1 MKRIFKILK
10 DEKGRQCEGMIL
22 VAIVGIILAFAVP
35 NITRLWPQY
44 SWWSLLSIPYAIIVF
59 IIGILILSLFIKG
72 VTWLSGQRRG
82 GRREIRFWDS
92 NTFKEIKRL
101 KIPRHSVDA
110 LSFSPDGRLLA
121 TVGRTGSIPIWNID
135 PGQSLIE
142 LKSEANAVAFSPSGR
157 FLATGGDEIQ
167 IWQTGDWK
175 VITKLKVRKSF
186 FTFVCFSSDGKLL
199 VAGGR
204 EWIYLWEFKTGKLLF
219 RLEGAEYAALSPN
232 ANVLATLT
240 NKGALRLVEIST
252 GENHRSLKPDV
263 AVDENVFHAIAFS
276 PDGKI
281 IAGAGW
287 APIHFWNVETGKQ
300 IIRMKNC
307 RELIKVIAFSLDGK
321 LLASC
326 AWTGTIRIWDVC
338 SGKQIKKVS
347 GNLGDTHS
355 IAFSP
360 IGDMLVSGAS
370 YPPT

>member
-1 MKRIFKILK
+1 MKRFFNILNN
-10 DEKGRQCEGMIL
+10 ERGRQCEGMIL
-22 VAIVGIILAFAVP
+22 VAIIGIILAIAIP
-35 NITRLWPQY
+35 NIARLWPQY
-44 SWWSLLSIPYAIIVF
+44 SWWSLLSIPYAIIVL
-59 IIGILILSLFIKG
+59 IIGIFILSLLIKG
-72 VTWLSGQRRG
+72 VTWVSGQRRG

-92 NTFKEIKRL
+92 YTFKEIKRL
-101 KIPRHSVDA
+101 KIPRHSVGA

-121 TVGRTGSIPIWNID
+121 TIGWTGSIPIWNID
-135 PGQSLIE
+135 TGQSLIE
-142 LKSEANAVAFSPSGR
+142 LKAEACTVTFSPCGR
-157 FLATGGDEIQ
+157 FLASGGDEIQ

-175 VITKLKVRKSF
+175 LITKMRVTKSYF
-186 FTFVCFSSDGKLL
+186 EFVYFSSDGKLL

-232 ANVLATLT
+232 ANVLASLT

-263 AVDENVFHAIAFS
+263 AFDEHVFHAIAFS

-281 IAGAGW
+281 IAAAGS

-300 IIRMKNC
+300 IIRMKNF
-307 RELIKVIAFSLDGK
+307 RELINVIAFSPDGM

-338 SGKQIKKVS
+338 SGKQIKKIS

-360 IGDMLVSGAS
+360 NGDMLVSGAS